1 MIADFFSAM
10 GSLFSIVF
18 SASFIASAIAFSV
31 VMLLGTIGE
40 LITERAGHLNLG
52 VEGMMLLGAS
62 MGYFAA
68 VRTTNLG
75 IALLS
80 ACLGAGFGALLYA
93 ILTVTLR
100 VNQNVAGLALSI
112 FGAGLANSMGSK
124 VANTTTP
131 DNIAMIFKI
140 RPLAISNPSG
150 SFLTFINKAF
160 LSHNI
165 FVYVAILFAIA
176 TAVFLFKTRA
186 GLELRLTGENTAA
199 ADASGINVTRIKY
212 LYIIVGGMLCGIGGL
227 YLPLV
232 QQGSWTNNMTAGQG
246 WLVVAL
252 VIFVRWHPIKAIA
265 GAYVFGSLMIL
276 GFSVQLN
283 ERLSA
288 IPIFNQYIMSMLPYL
303 LTIVVLIAFSFRKKA
318 WPGPKEIGRPY
329 FREER

>member
-1 MIADFFSAM
+1 MIGDFFSAT
-10 GSLFSIVF
+10 GSLLSIVF

-31 VMLLGTIGE
+31 VMLFGTVGE

-68 VRTTNLG
+68 VRSSSLFLA
-75 IALLS
+75 ILF
-80 ACLGAGFGALLYA
+80 ACVGAGFGALLYA

-112 FGAGLANSMGSK
+112 FGAGLANSLGSK
-124 VANTTTP
+124 VANTSTP
-131 DNIAMIFKI
+131 DNIAKIFKLK
-140 RPLAISNPSG
+140 PFSLSSPSG
-150 SFLTFINKAF
+150 PFLTFINKAF

-165 FVYVAILFAIA
+165 YVYVAVLVAVVA
-176 TAVFLFKTRA
+176 TVFLFKTRA

-199 ADASGINVTRIKY
+199 ADASGIKVTRIKY
-212 LYIIVGGMLCGIGGL
+212 FYIILGGMLCGIGGL

-232 QQGSWTNNMTAGQG
+232 QQGSWTSNMTAGQG

-265 GAYVFGSLMIL
+265 GAYVFGSLTIL

-283 ERLSA
+283 ERLSS
-288 IPIFNQYIMSMLPYL
+288 IPIFNQYIMSMFPYL
-303 LTIVVLIAFSFRKKA
+303 LTVVVLIAFSFRKKA